1 MGQPSKKMEK
11 TWNVVHKNRIE
22 DFSSYEEGLSSNG
35 GSYAFFKDIYILKS
49 GDEYR
54 KLVLHSTSAQFE
66 YCAITENFTSCQ
78 QCEVI
83 NCPEIGWFYASD
95 SIVGYDEDGCI
106 NDGFLF
112 LEDISMPIYE
122 QEAEAMAKG

>member
-1 MGQPSKKMEK
+1 MKNW
-11 TWNVVHKNRIE
+11 TVIYKNRIE
-22 DFSSYEEGLSSNG
+22 DYSTFEDGLSSNG
-35 GSYAFFKDIYILKS
+35 GAYAFFQDTFILRS

-66 YCAITENFTSCQ
+66 YCALTENFSHCT

-83 NCPEIGWFYASD
+83 NCPEIGWFYVSD
-95 SIVGYDEDGCI
+95 SIVGYDEEGFI
-106 NDGFLF
+106 NDGYFF

>member
-1 MGQPSKKMEK
+1 MGQPSKHMKN
-11 TWNVVHKNRIE
+11 WNVISRTRIE
-22 DFSSYEEGLSSNG
+22 DYSSYEEGLSSNG
-35 GSYAFFKDIYILKS
+35 GSYAFFDDIYILRS
-49 GDEYR
+49 GDGEYR

-95 SIVGYDEDGCI
+95 SYLGYDEDGYLNSTDI
-106 NDGFLF
+106 Y
-112 LEDISMPIYE
+112 LEEISVPISE
-122 QEAEAMAKG
+122 QEAEAIIRG